1 MKCNRQTVVHLDKKT
16 NTVRLRASSVGPI
29 DERTP
34 ADRLLEATID
44 AIDAGGESAVRVQD
58 IADVA
63 GVQIPIL
70 YRKFGN
76 REQLIQAAQIE
87 RLGRALD
94 REFREFRAVVDQ
106 ATTAA
111 QFQSLLDLILA
122 SLDTVERRAA
132 RWQRVNVIGSTY
144 GRPELAAAVSQLQS
158 RTIRGIADAL
168 RRPQL
173 QGWLRNDLDLEA
185 FAAWFAGQIMGRI
198 VIELGDS
205 EIDQSAW
212 NSISADAVRH
222 VLLG

>member
-1 MKCNRQTVVHLDKKT
+1 
-16 NTVRLRASSVGPI
+16 
-29 DERTP
+29 
-34 ADRLLEATID
+34 
-44 AIDAGGESAVRVQD
+44 
-58 IADVA
+58 
-63 GVQIPIL
+63 
-70 YRKFGN
+70 
-76 REQLIQAAQIE
+76 LIQAAQIE

-94 REFREFRAVVDQ
+94 REFREVGLVVARAADAQQFR
-106 ATTAA
+106 
-111 QFQSLLDLILA
+111 SLLDLILA

-144 GRPELAAAVSQLQS
+144 GRRELAAAVGQLQS

-168 RRPQL
+168 RRPQSR
-173 QGWLRNDLDLEA
+173 GWLRRDLDLEA

>member
-1 MKCNRQTVVHLDKKT
+1 ME
-16 NTVRLRASSVGPI
+16 
-29 DERTP
+29 ERTP
-34 ADRLLEATID
+34 AERLLEATID
-44 AIDAGGESAVRVQD
+44 ALDAGGESAVRVQD
-58 IADVA
+58 IADAA

-76 REQLIQAAQIE
+76 RDQLIQAAQIE

-94 REFREFRAVVDQ
+94 REFREFGAVVNQ
-106 ATTAA
+106 ATTAE
-111 QFQSLLDLILA
+111 QFRSLLDLILA

-144 GRPELAAAVSQLQS
+144 GRPELAVAVSQLQA
-158 RTIRGIADAL
+158 RTIRGLADAL

-173 QGWLRNDLDLEA
+173 QGWFRKDLDLEA
-185 FAAWFAGQIMGRI
+185 FAAWFAGQILGRI

>member
-1 MKCNRQTVVHLDKKT
+1 M
-16 NTVRLRASSVGPI
+16 
-29 DERTP
+29 P
-34 ADRLLEATID
+34 ADRLLEATIE

-58 IADVA
+58 IADAA

-76 REQLIQAAQIE
+76 REQLIAAAQVE

-94 REFREFRAVVDQ
+94 REFREIGAVVDR
-106 ATTAA
+106 AA
-111 QFQSLLDLILA
+111 NAEQFRSLLDVILA

-144 GRPELAAAVSQLQS
+144 GRPELAAAVAQLQS

-173 QGWLRNDLDLEA
+173 QGWLRNDLDLDA
-185 FAAWFAGQIMGRI
+185 FAAWFAGQTMGRV